1 MEVKKEIPSKVK
13 EHKEVVIKEPGKV
26 KDKPKIEG
34 EDPFVVLE
42 RHEAR
47 IADAVSKAVAE
58 VNGIHKADMAR
69 LKGYDEKD
77 NCKSCGKPK
86 IGPGKEPDR
95 Q

>member
-1 MEVKKEIPSKVK
+1 
-13 EHKEVVIKEPGKV
+13 
-26 KDKPKIEG
+26 
-34 EDPFVVLE
+34 L
-42 RHEAR
+42 AR
-47 IADAVSKAVAE
+47 QETQIADAVSKAVAE
-58 VNGIHKADMAR
+58 VNGIHKAEMAR

>member
-1 MEVKKEIPSKVK
+1 MA
-13 EHKEVVIKEPGKV
+13 
-26 KDKPKIEG
+26 
-34 EDPFVVLE
+34 
-42 RHEAR
+42 RQEAR

-58 VNGIHKADMAR
+58 VNGIHKAEMAR

-95 Q
+95 QKSEVKQPKDVKVRPAAIAVPARKVDK